1 MPTMEVDIIDT
12 LMKASALQPGA
23 NSWQWPINW
32 EYVNLTVIP
41 IFSNSSVTVTSVF
54 VTTDAESHRTL
65 HYNFNINPPLVDCFA
80 TLTLPHDSV
89 D

>member
-1 MPTMEVDIIDT
+1 MPTMEVDIVDT
-12 LMKASALQPGA
+12 FMRAVPPGP
-23 NSWQWPINW
+23 NFWQWPINW

-41 IFSNSSVTVTSVF
+41 ISSNGNVTVTSVF
-54 VTTDAESHRTL
+54 VTSDPGSHRLL
-65 HYNFNINPPLVDCFA
+65 HYNFNNNSGTPLDCFA